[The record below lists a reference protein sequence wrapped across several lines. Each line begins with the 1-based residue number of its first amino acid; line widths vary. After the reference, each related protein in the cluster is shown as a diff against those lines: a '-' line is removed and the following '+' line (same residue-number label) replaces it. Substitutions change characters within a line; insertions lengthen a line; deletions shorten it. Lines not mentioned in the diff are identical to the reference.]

1 MKFALVIYPSFFRRA
16 EFGAK
21 WTVISM
27 ALNMYSLNMFPE
39 PSLIFGCPQTV
50 SALPDISQLLH
61 FLGNFCLQIYA
72 FKREI
77 IFQHPLWN
85 LLLCW
90 CQAFF
95 EEQNLEQKGQL

>member
-1 MKFALVIYPSFFRRA
+1 MKLALVVYPSFFRRA

-21 WTVISM
+21 WTVVSM
-27 ALNMYSLNMFPE
+27 ALHMYGLYMFPE

-61 FLGNFCLQIYA
+61 FLRNLSLEIYA